1 MVQNCKES
9 VLSTRLC
16 SLALDMSK
24 NPKAQ
29 ESAVVAILEWW
40 NTHRTDG
47 HEAVMEDERKRTL
60 PQLAKLMDSRSAKV
74 KSCLFTE

>member
-1 MVQNCKES
+1 M
-9 VLSTRLC
+9 
-16 SLALDMSK
+16 
-24 NPKAQ
+24 
-29 ESAVVAILEWW
+29 VAILEWW